1 MSGVITDSQ
10 MQVFNAEGKLIMRS
24 TDDRPSSFC
33 PSKGRATTSSQLIRG
48 GVQEVI
54 EQGYPIIEEHVLNDE
69 IGKICTV
76 ITPIYHSDDLIAVV
90 ALTMPESEIRA
101 SFNGLIPVLF

>member
-1 MSGVITDSQ
+1 

-24 TDDRPSSFC
+24 TDDRPSSFVL
-33 PSKGRATTSSQLIRG
+33 KGQSDNILQLIRG

-69 IGKICTV
+69 IGQNL
-76 ITPIYHSDDLIAVV
+76 HRHHADL
-90 ALTMPESEIRA
+90 S
-101 SFNGLIPVLF
+101 